1 MELIVAHGEREFMKS
16 VLVFPNRLML
26 SFFASCLLLFT
37 LGASAVAED
46 QDDDARPQ
54 SGRAYVMSNLGAG
67 NTVIVFNRASDG
79 TLTRIQEVATGGFGS
94 GPGILPLPLPPLPG
108 PIPLDSQDAMIITQD
123 GRHLITVNPDSND
136 LSVLAITR
144 QGVRLV
150 DRKSSGG
157 SFPVSVTEHNGL
169 VYVANAGQSPD
180 EFIGA
185 RPSIAGFRLDNEGY
199 LHPIENS
206 RRVAGGPDASAADLV
221 FSPDGRHLVMTELN
235 GNNVDVFP
243 VDRDGRAGERVTQPA
258 NSLTPFGAEFSRD
271 GILTISETNDTSRR
285 FAINNGASLST
296 YRFAADGTLQS
307 ISKAVPNGQTA
318 ACWNRRTPDGR
329 LAFTINAG
337 SGTISTYS
345 ISDSGEATLV
355 SAIAADTGGAFSLP
369 IDSDI
374 SPDGK
379 FLYVLAAL
387 DGLHGV
393 PKLPLPLAVSTLQI
407 YSVGP
412 DGSLT
417 RVATTEGIPFTV
429 EGIVVR

>member
-1 MELIVAHGEREFMKS
+1 
-16 VLVFPNRLML
+16 ML
-26 SFFASCLLLFT
+26 SIIGACLLLFS
-37 LGASAVAED
+37 LHGKAVAED
-46 QDDDARPQ
+46 QDDADAHPQ
-54 SGRAYVMSNLGAG
+54 SGRAYVMSNLGGG
-67 NTVIVFNRASDG
+67 NTIIVFNRAGDG
-79 TLTRIQEVATGGFGS
+79 SLTRIQEVATGGFGS
-94 GPGILPLPLPPLPG
+94 GPGILPPPLPPFAG
-108 PIPLDSQDAMIITQD
+108 PIPLDSQDAMIVTQD
-123 GRHLITVNPDSND
+123 GRYVIAVNPDSND
-136 LSVLAITR
+136 ISVLAITR
-144 QGVRLV
+144 TGVRLV
-150 DRKSSGG
+150 DRVNSGG
-157 SFPVSVTEHNGL
+157 SFPVSVTEHNGV

-185 RPSIAGFRLDNEGY
+185 SPSISGFRLDDHGW

-258 NSLTPFGAEFSRD
+258 NSRTPFGAEFSRD

-285 FAINNGASLST
+285 FAIDHGASLST
-296 YRFAADGTLQS
+296 YRFAADGTLQP

-318 ACWNRRTPDGR
+318 ACWNRRTPDGS

-337 SGTISTYS
+337 SGTISIYR
-345 ISDSGEATLV
+345 IADSGEATVL
-355 SAIAADTGGAFSLP
+355 SAVAADTGGAFSLP
-369 IDSDI
+369 IDADI

-387 DGLHGV
+387 DGLNGV
-393 PKLPLPLAVSTLQI
+393 PRLPLPLLVATVQI
-407 YSVGP
+407 YSVGTN
-412 DGSLT
+412 GTLT
-417 RVATTEGIPFTV
+417 RVGTVGGIPFTV